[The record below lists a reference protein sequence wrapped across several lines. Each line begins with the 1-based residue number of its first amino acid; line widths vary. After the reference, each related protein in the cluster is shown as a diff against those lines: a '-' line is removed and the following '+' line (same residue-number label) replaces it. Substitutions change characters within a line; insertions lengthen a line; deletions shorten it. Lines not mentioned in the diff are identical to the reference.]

1 MKQNGSSLIEL
12 LVVIAIIGVL
22 LTIATI
28 NFRDWSMRYNIESQV
43 NEMYVDFANARIK
56 ATSRN
61 RLHFISLSSD
71 QYTVTEDS
79 DNNGTREATDALV
92 ISKKLKNLM
101 AWTGDAGISFDSRG
115 LASLNKTVSVS
126 NTVSASYDCISVSI
140 TRIGLGKM
148 SGGSCVTK

>member
-61 RLHFISLSSD
+61 RLHFINLSSS
-71 QYTVTEDS
+71 QYSVTEDS
-79 DNNGTREATDALV
+79 DNNGTREATDTLV
-92 ISKKLKNLM
+92 ISKILKNPIN
-101 AWTGDAGISFDSRG
+101 WTGAAEISFDARG
-115 LASLNKTVSVS
+115 LASLNETISVS
-126 NTVSASYDCISVSI
+126 NTSSASFDCISVSI
-140 TRIGLGKM
+140 TRIGIGKM
-148 SGGSCVTK
+148 IGGSCAAK

>member
-61 RLHFISLSSD
+61 RPHFINLSPD
-71 QYTVTEDS
+71 RYTVTEDS
-79 DNNGTREATDALV
+79 DNNGTMEDTDTM
-92 ISKKLKNLM
+92 IIEKKVKNPLN
-101 AWTGDAGISFDSRG
+101 WAGADELSFDSRG

-140 TRIGLGKM
+140 TRIGIGKM
-148 SGGSCVTK
+148 IGGSCAAK